1 MNKVI
6 FVAMRESAVLLA
18 IEKLQSKN
26 TPVTYETIGVCL
38 NCSYATVQ
46 RGVSNLIK
54 SNILDRQGTPGTG
67 YTYTIMGRD
76 DAKSA

>member
-18 IEKLQSKN
+18 IEKLQLEGKSI
-26 TPVTYETIGVCL
+26 TYETIGNCL

-54 SNILDRQGTPGTG
+54 SKIIHREGTPGTG

-76 DAKSA
+76 Q